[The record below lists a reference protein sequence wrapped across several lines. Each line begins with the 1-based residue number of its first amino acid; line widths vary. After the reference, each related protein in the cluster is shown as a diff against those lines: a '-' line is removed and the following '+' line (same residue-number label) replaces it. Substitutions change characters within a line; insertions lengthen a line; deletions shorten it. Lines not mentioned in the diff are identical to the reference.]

1 MKAKFSGCLCS
12 TSLCCEGVFVE
23 SWPVLKVE
31 QLFSVCMSV
40 GLHVILGT
48 CFVNVFFYNISV
60 SINVCCV
67 IFDVSVFANKSRKS
81 FEHVSVHQ

>member
-1 MKAKFSGCLCS
+1 
-12 TSLCCEGVFVE
+12 
-23 SWPVLKVE
+23 
-31 QLFSVCMSV
+31 MSV

-48 CFVNVFFYNISV
+48 CFVNVFFYNVSV

-81 FEHVSVHQ
+81 FKHVSFINMMPKVRK